1 MFVLIRS
8 RLLLGSATSLALVV
22 GLVAFLIVEQLAFGQ
37 ELARLKALE
46 DVARLARELSVYIHR
61 DSQAINAY
69 RLGRLDRREQFL
81 ANARDFSATIAR
93 LEGAVTQGRLDQ
105 QAAAT
110 LDRFKII
117 KLEYNLAAQELF
129 AVTDEQRRSP
139 GSVAPEQAIRI
150 ERIADTLTGQLD
162 HESLALVALIDR
174 DSQAIRDQIGARS
187 AGAVRLTVGLGLV
200 IVTLIVVVQA
210 IPQRA
215 LGRPLQALLESV
227 RRFSEGDQSARVPAG
242 RPDEIGVLGR
252 AFNDMAAQ
260 LQQQTDRLVV
270 QTTAAERARIEAE
283 HARQVATER
292 LGLIEQQQELI
303 REMSVPVLP
312 LTGRTVV
319 LPLIGAMDSARLL
332 QVQEQALRSI
342 ERMAA
347 RYCILDVTG
356 IPVIDTAVAQG
367 LIQVVGAARLLGA
380 EVVLVGIRPEIAQ
393 AIVGLGLDLSAVVTR
408 STLQG
413 GIAYT
418 QQNRGMR

>member
-8 RLLLGSATSLALVV
+8 RLLLGSAITLALVV
-22 GLVAFLIVEQLAFGQ
+22 GLVAFMIVEQLAFSQ

-46 DVARLARELSVYIHR
+46 DVARQARELSVYIHR

-93 LEGAVTQGRLDQ
+93 LEEAVARGQLGQGAT
-105 QAAAT
+105 AT

-139 GSVAPEQAIRI
+139 GSVAMDQSIRVDA
-150 ERIADTLTGQLD
+150 IADSLIGQLD
-162 HESLALVALIDR
+162 RESFALVALIDR
-174 DSQAIRDQIGARS
+174 DSQAIRDQISARS
-187 AGAVRLTVGLGLV
+187 AETARLMIGLGLV
-200 IVTLIVVVQA
+200 IVALIVAVQT

-227 RRFSEGDQSARVPAG
+227 QRFSGGDHSARVPVG
-242 RPDEIGVLGR
+242 QPDEIGALGQ
-252 AFNDMAAQ
+252 AFNTMAEQ
-260 LQQQTDRLVV
+260 IQQQTDRLVV
-270 QTTAAERARIEAE
+270 QTTAAERARVEAE

-292 LGLIEQQQELI
+292 LGVIEQQQEII

-312 LTGRTVV
+312 LNGRTVV

-332 QVQEQALRSI
+332 HVQEQVLHSI
-342 ERMAA
+342 EQTAA
-347 RYCILDVTG
+347 RHCILDVTG

-367 LIQVVGAARLLGA
+367 LIQVVEAARLLGA

-418 QQNRGMR
+418 QQN

>member
-8 RLLLGSATSLALVV
+8 RLLLGSALTLALVV
-22 GLVAFLIVEQLAFGQ
+22 GLVAFMIVDQLTFSQ

-46 DVARLARELSVYIHR
+46 NVARQARELSVYIHR

-81 ANARDFSATIAR
+81 ANARAFSATIAT
-93 LEGAVTQGRLDQ
+93 LEDAVAQGALGQ
-105 QAAAT
+105 QVAT
-110 LDRFKII
+110 SLDRFKII

-129 AVTDEQRRSP
+129 AVTDEQRRNP
-139 GSVAPEQAIRI
+139 GSVAMDQTIRVD
-150 ERIADTLTGQLD
+150 RIADTLIDQLD
-162 HESLALVALIDR
+162 RESFVLVGLIDQ
-174 DSQAIRDQIGARS
+174 QAQQIRDQIGARS
-187 AGAVRLTVGLGLV
+187 TTMTRLTAGLGL
-200 IVTLIVVVQA
+200 LIVALIVAVQA
-210 IPQRA
+210 VPQRA
-215 LGRPLQALLESV
+215 LGQPLQALLDSV
-227 RRFSEGDQSARVPAG
+227 RRFSDGEQHARVPAG

-252 AFNDMAAQ
+252 AFNDMADQ
-260 LQQQTDRLVV
+260 IQQQTDRLRE
-270 QTTAAERARIEAE
+270 QSNAAERARIEAE

-292 LGLIEQQQELI
+292 LALIEQQQEII

-312 LTGRTVV
+312 LNGHTMVM
-319 LPLIGAMDSARLL
+319 PLIGAMDSARLI
-332 QVQEQALRSI
+332 QIQEQALRGI

-367 LIQVVGAARLLGA
+367 LIQVVEAARLLGA

-393 AIVGLGLDLSAVVTR
+393 AIVGLGLDLSTVVTR

-418 QQNRGMR
+418 QQN